1 MYMFTVMESL
11 LQQLKKR
18 RIDLNLRQKDM
29 MLRIGVSRQ
38 QYQHLESKG
47 NPRLGTL
54 ELIAKGLNSEL
65 ILIPKEKL
73 SEVRAVLERENFE
86 PGNKPTKGSQDK
98 ENKSLSDNP
107 WQDLIEDDLRAQT
120 ALMKSMCSNLLCM
133 ADWWA
138 IWPDSIMVVMC

>member
-1 MYMFTVMESL
+1 MFTAMKSL

-38 QYQHLESKG
+38 QYQHLESRG
-47 NPRLGTL
+47 NPGLSTL

-73 SEVRAVLERENFE
+73 SEVRAVLERETSE
-86 PGNKPTKGSQDK
+86 LSNKPTKGSQDK

-107 WQDLIEDDLRAQT
+107 WQGLIEDDQ
-120 ALMKSMCSNLLCM
+120 
-133 ADWWA
+133 
-138 IWPDSIMVVMC
+138 

>member
-1 MYMFTVMESL
+1 MKSL

-18 RIDLNLRQKDM
+18 RIDLNLKQKDM

-38 QYQHLESKG
+38 QYQRLESRG
-47 NPRLGTL
+47 NPRLDTL

-73 SEVRAVLERENFE
+73 SEVHAVLERDTSELN
-86 PGNKPTKGSQDK
+86 NKPAKRSQDQ

-107 WQDLIEDDLRAQT
+107 WQDLLGDDQ
-120 ALMKSMCSNLLCM
+120 
-133 ADWWA
+133 
-138 IWPDSIMVVMC
+138 

>member
-1 MYMFTVMESL
+1 MFTVMESL

-29 MLRIGVSRQ
+29 MLRIGISRQ
-38 QYQHLESKG
+38 QYQQLESRG

-73 SEVRAVLERENFE
+73 SEVCAVLERENVE
-86 PGNKPTKGSQDK
+86 PGNKPTKGSRQRK
-98 ENKSLSDNP
+98 QKPL
-107 WQDLIEDDLRAQT
+107 
-120 ALMKSMCSNLLCM
+120 
-133 ADWWA
+133 
-138 IWPDSIMVVMC
+138 